1 MRRLRAGLLLSGLL
15 LLVAA
20 TPADAASGKV
30 VKVLPHHLDAQGRH
44 TLSPSLF
51 DRDAYQAYLRQNPQL
66 RAGQRF
72 DICWRARAK
81 NPALTLRVELRGA
94 SSVRAPRE
102 HTLTTPVKPSRGLTR
117 WTGLEIQG
125 EEFRALGEITA
136 WRVTLWDGDQLLGE
150 QKSLLW

>member
-1 MRRLRAGLLLSGLL
+1 MRRFSIGFLLAILLLP
-15 LLVAA
+15 AA
-20 TPADAASGKV
+20 VADAASGKV
-30 VKVLPHHLDAQGRH
+30 VKVLPHHLDEQGRH

-51 DRDAYQAYLRQNPQL
+51 DRDAYQAHLRQNPQL

-81 NPALTLRVELRGA
+81 NPALTLRVDLRGVA
-94 SSVRAPRE
+94 AGGAPRE
-102 HTLTTPVKPSRGLTR
+102 HSLSTTVKPSHGLIR
-117 WTGLEIQG
+117 WTGLTVRG
-125 EEFRALGEITA
+125 DEFRALGEVTA